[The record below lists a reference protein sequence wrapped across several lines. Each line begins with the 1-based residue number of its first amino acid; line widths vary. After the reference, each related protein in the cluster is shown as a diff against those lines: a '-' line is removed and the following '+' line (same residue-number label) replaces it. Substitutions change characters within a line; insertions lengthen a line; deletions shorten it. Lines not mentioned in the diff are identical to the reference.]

1 MSFVER
7 KVTSDREPDT
17 VATPE
22 GDGEFAADE
31 PLVPGAVE
39 LSVEGL
45 QMPRGNAPA
54 AYDADHD
61 KPTGLEKVIDE
72 ISHGKLLP

>member
-1 MSFVER
+1 MAEKTYDSG
-7 KVTSDREPDT
+7 DRAPDT

-22 GDGEFAADE
+22 GDGEFAPDA
-31 PLVPGAVE
+31 PLTPGAVE

-45 QMPRGNAPA
+45 QTARGGAPA
-54 AYDADHD
+54 SYDSDRHEL
-61 KPTGLEKVIDE
+61 TGLEKAIDE